1 MRILTRY
8 ILREVVSHAVI
19 GAAIFT
25 FVLFTKDLGRILEL
39 VVRNSAPVSSVVE
52 VIFLI
57 LPVTL
62 TITIPAGVLV
72 GILIGLSRL
81 AADSEITAMRASGV
95 GVWNFLRVL
104 SIFVLATWLLAL
116 VNGMYLAPRAQA
128 ALGRLQDRLKTSQ
141 ASFEVQPRVFYEG
154 FPKIVLYVQDVRSG
168 LRAAMWR
175 GVFLADMTIPG
186 SPRVWQAEQ
195 GILVSEGP
203 TTLHLHLM
211 NGSTHE
217 IDSREPDHYQI
228 SSFQQTDI
236 PIELPAS
243 ENKADVEPVPVG
255 EMDNR
260 TLLAEAAKAT
270 PEAARWYLIEFHRR
284 LALPAACV
292 VLALVGIPL
301 GLSSKKGGKSSGFVL
316 TIGLVFAYYSASLVG
331 LSLARQGK
339 VSPGAGVWFAD
350 SVFLLGGLFLLWRAE
365 RRPLEIGH
373 WLAFRNPFRKRSDAD
388 GRPLGVKNRM
398 GAAFERVSSRWRVSG
413 LDFPNLLD
421 DYILRDFFVYLG
433 MILSTLLILMLVFTL
448 FELLNDI
455 QRNGVSLWVVGEYLL
470 NVSPYFLYNTMQYG
484 VLLAVLIT
492 FGLMERSNEV
502 TAIKATGI
510 SIYRVIVPVL
520 VIAVVLAG
528 GLFFFDQV
536 YLPHANKRQDA
547 LRNQIKGRP
556 AQTYLRPDRKWIFG
570 QHSDIYYYQFFDAD
584 RDQFAN
590 ISVFQFDPK
599 SFAITHRVYAE
610 RAHWSDVT
618 QRWIFE
624 QGWERDLHGEAIENY
639 RPFDVTTF
647 AAFNENPSYFK
658 KEVKQSSEMSYEELR
673 RYIRDL
679 QQSGFDVVR
688 LRVQMQR
695 KFAFPLVTAVMA
707 VLAIPFSLSA
717 GKRGAIT
724 GVAVAVG
731 IAVVYETISRLFE
744 AMGNLSQLPP
754 ALAAWS
760 PDIIF
765 ALVGGYLILKVPT

>member
-8 ILREVVSHAVI
+8 ILREVVSHAII
-19 GAAIFT
+19 GVAIFT

-39 VVRNSAPVSSVVE
+39 VVRNSAPVGSVTE
-52 VIFLI
+52 VILLI

-95 GVWNFLRVL
+95 GVWNFLRIL

-168 LRAAMWR
+168 LRAAMWK
-175 GVFLADMTIPG
+175 GVFLADMSIPG

-217 IDSREPDHYQI
+217 IDAKAPEHYQI

-255 EMDNR
+255 EMDNG
-260 TLLAEAAKAT
+260 TLLSEAGKAT
-270 PEAARWYLIEFHRR
+270 PASARWYLIEFHRR
-284 LALPAACV
+284 LSLPTACV

-301 GLSSKKGGKSSGFVL
+301 GLSSKRGGKSSGFVL
-316 TIGLVFAYYSASLVG
+316 TIALVFAYYSASLIG

-350 SVFLLGGLFLLWRAE
+350 FVFLLGGLFLLWRAE
-365 RRPLEIGH
+365 RRPLEIGQ
-373 WLAFRNPFRKRSDAD
+373 WLTLRNPFRRTAATEETPSSV
-388 GRPLGVKNRM
+388 RRRM

-413 LDFPNLLD
+413 LDFPTLLD
-421 DYILRDFFVYLG
+421 DLILRDFFVYLG
-433 MILSTLLILMLVFTL
+433 MILATFLILLLVFTL
-448 FELLNDI
+448 FELLSDI
-455 QRNGVSLWVVGEYLL
+455 LRNGVSWWVVGEYLL
-470 NVSPYFLYNTMQYG
+470 NVSPYFLYNIMQYG

-520 VIAVVLAG
+520 IISTGLAAS
-528 GLFFFDQV
+528 LFFFDQF

-547 LRNQIKGRP
+547 LRNQIKGKP

-570 QHSDIYYYQFFDAD
+570 QHSNIYYYQFFDAD

-624 QGWERDLHGEAIENY
+624 QGWQRDLRGEAIENY
-639 RPFDVTTF
+639 QPFDVTAF
-647 AAFNENPSYFK
+647 PSFNEPPPYFK

-673 RYIRDL
+673 AYIRDL

-760 PDIIF
+760 PDLIF